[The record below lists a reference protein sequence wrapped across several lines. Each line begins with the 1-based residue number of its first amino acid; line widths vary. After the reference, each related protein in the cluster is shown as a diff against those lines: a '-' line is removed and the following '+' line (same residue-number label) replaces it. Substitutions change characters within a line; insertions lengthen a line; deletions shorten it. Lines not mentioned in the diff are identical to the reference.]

1 MTLLVASEPQNDTV
15 LIAEGREFF
24 LPLIYPLG
32 LFFLYFVFFAGRV
45 WLALGERLTEPRSV
59 NLSSSSINLL
69 ATQPDKT
76 MQASASA
83 AEPKH

>member
-1 MTLLVASEPQNDTV
+1 MTLSAASEPQNDTV

-24 LPLIYPLG
+24 LPLIYPLRL
-32 LFFLYFVFFAGRV
+32 LFFCFFSTGRV

-59 NLSSSSINLL
+59 NLSSRSINLL